1 MVGRTASWA
10 PTGPT
15 SYGRRGLPVGCC
27 LAVPEELVQQAI
39 GTTADEVPED
49 PVGVRVACTVRRT
62 EGGDVTQLLV
72 DGGTRAGRCPH
83 EREAPAA
90 ARAGD
95 RRPGRVDIRLVVTG
109 VAVVVAGRG
118 PAPSLT
124 SVSCRRSACK
134 A

>member
-27 LAVPEELVQQAI
+27 LAVREELVQQAV

-72 DGGTRAGRCPH
+72 DGGTGARRCRSS
-83 EREAPAA
+83 ERRTGSGGAC
-90 ARAGD
+90 ARH
-95 RRPGRVDIRLVVTG
+95 RGRVDIRLVVTG
-109 VAVVVAGRG
+109 AATVVAG
-118 PAPSLT
+118 
-124 SVSCRRSACK
+124 
-134 A
+134 